1 MAIFNSYVTNYQ
13 RVACRIDAAKWHWRS
28 WAFNAFLSSPKL
40 VMRHFGKWSDNTW
53 QMKKRGMGQ
62 QFSDQNGGHP
72 KIRRWYRFL
81 VCPKKASK
89 KSWCLF
95 LPMSRSVM
103 AGDSRSVY
111 ASIPIHT
118 IFSGMNIHLPA
129 ILMFTR
135 GTRFWHTAKWSV
147 SSFIL
152 LSAPTA
158 DLNTNSHQVVARELQ
173 RPRDT
178 RRWQNYSKHTQ
189 RAWMFLAHPSSPG
202 NHCIYVCIH
211 YIYIHIYYIYTYIIL
226 LYIYIYIYYSLKI
239 YPQAKPL
246 VWQSLTIRPARNVC
260 EEKKVAGGCLVLDQW
275 YDCCTYM
282 RTCGHPGRPSGHWKD
297 SRDTCFLTRNSEG
310 LRLV

>member
-89 KSWCLF
+89 KYWCLF

-147 SSFIL
+147 SSSSFSQL
-152 LSAPTA
+152 QQPTSTPTA
-158 DLNTNSHQVVARELQ
+158 IRLLPASCSDLETLAGGKITQNIPKELGC
-173 RPRDT
+173 
-178 RRWQNYSKHTQ
+178 
-189 RAWMFLAHPSSPG
+189 FLLIRHPPEIT
-202 NHCIYVCIH
+202 IYM
-211 YIYIHIYYIYTYIIL
+211 
-226 LYIYIYIYYSLKI
+226 YIYIYIYIYTYYIYIYIHIIYIHIIYIYIYYIIIHIYIIVLKSI
-239 YPQAKPL
+239 PKRNHWSGRVL
-246 VWQSLTIRPARNVC
+246 QSGQPAMFAR
-260 EEKKVAGGCLVLDQW
+260 KK
-275 YDCCTYM
+275 
-282 RTCGHPGRPSGHWKD
+282 R
-297 SRDTCFLTRNSEG
+297 
-310 LRLV
+310 